1 MHPTVSHPSSPT
13 LVRNAFTTK
22 KYFYSKYKLTSH
34 REVGI
39 PEAISHLLSYPDVFS
54 GATFENIYTTH
65 LLNHL
70 KAYNNGQEDL
80 TPTDLGDSSIVR
92 IRKIV
97 SIVTLFDDYAH
108 LGFSLADMC
117 LYDYCSLVYKSTD
130 AGGIPFDEGHPLQKT
145 YRQFV
150 RKDTAKIPTLLGR
163 LLFLQ
168 PDSEDESVQNDYFCL
183 LLGLFLPWS
192 REQPP
197 VKLTDHSWEDFF
209 LAKKSLLSP

>member
-108 LGFSLADMC
+108 RGPVWQTCAFTIIARWYTNLPMLAESHSTKVIPC
-117 LYDYCSLVYKSTD
+117 RRLTANSFEKTPPKS
-130 AGGIPFDEGHPLQKT
+130 
-145 YRQFV
+145 R
-150 RKDTAKIPTLLGR
+150 R
-163 LLFLQ
+163 
-168 PDSEDESVQNDYFCL
+168 C
-183 LLGLFLPWS
+183 
-192 REQPP
+192 
-197 VKLTDHSWEDFF
+197 
-209 LAKKSLLSP
+209 